1 MVAPRGGGACVV
13 APGGACMVAPGGA
26 CVVAPGGHAWLL
38 WGGMCGCSQG
48 GVCGC
53 SWGASYWNAFL
64 FFENF
69 CQKLHENERIW
80 TQKVACILPWIRRWS
95 INNDEHFIII
105 DNNQHLNPKI
115 SDVFACAYKNIFL
128 ITVMY
133 ECMRPC
139 HGDVRKNRL
148 TVASLKNTIINLNT
162 LGPI

>member
-1 MVAPRGGGACVV
+1 M
-13 APGGACMVAPGGA
+13 
-26 CVVAPGGHAWLL
+26 
-38 WGGMCGCSQG
+38 
-48 GVCGC
+48 
-53 SWGASYWNAFL
+53 
-64 FFENF
+64 
-69 CQKLHENERIW
+69 
-80 TQKVACILPWIRRWS
+80 ACILPWIRHWS

-148 TVASLKNTIINLNT
+148 TVASLKNTIINLNS